1 MRILL
6 LNWRDSTHPA
16 AGGAEVWAHKVAEG
30 LVSLGHQV
38 TFFSA
43 SVAGVPI
50 EELVNGVHVIRRG
63 SRFGVY
69 REARKFF
76 RANSRNF
83 DVILEEINTRPFFAN
98 SWGSVP
104 VVPMIHQVAKD
115 VWKYEAP
122 FPVSLI
128 GRYFFEPRWL
138 RKLSNTHVMTLSP
151 SSAES
156 LVEYGIKDSVV
167 VLPGSDDEIVL
178 KSPKNSVPTLVFLG
192 RLVPSKRPDHVIEAF
207 GILKKAFPT
216 AELWMMGSGQ
226 MLEKIQK
233 ERLEGVYLFGHV
245 SFEERQMRL
254 AAAHVLV
261 ATTVREGW
269 GLNVSE
275 ASAVGTPT
283 IGYDVPGLRDS
294 IPMSGGCIVPVSPR
308 ILGETLIRFFSH
320 ELVLDP
326 KIATQLWSHV
336 CNQIE
341 YELKSAVQHFQ
352 RDEHP

>member
-1 MRILL
+1 MRVLL
-6 LNWRDSTHPA
+6 LNWRDNTHPN

-30 LVSLGHQV
+30 LIGLGHEV

-43 SVAGVPI
+43 LVAGAPT
-50 EELVNGVHVIRRG
+50 EERINGVRVIRRG
-63 SRFGVY
+63 GRFGVY
-69 REARKFF
+69 REAQRFL
-76 RANSRNF
+76 RANTQNF

-98 SWGSVP
+98 SWGSIP

-138 RKLSNTHVMTLSP
+138 RKLSNAHVMTLSP

-156 LVEYGIKDSVV
+156 LIEYGVKDSVV
-167 VLPGSDDEIVL
+167 VLPGSDDEIVQR
-178 KSPKNSVPTLVFLG
+178 SRKNSAPTVVFLG
-192 RLVPSKRPDHVIEAF
+192 RLVPSKRPDNVIEAF
-207 GILKKAFPT
+207 RILKREFPS
-216 AELWMMGSGQ
+216 AELWVMGSGQ
-226 MLEKIQK
+226 MLGKIQK
-233 ERLEGVYLFGHV
+233 ELPEGVHLLGHV

-254 AAAHVLV
+254 SAAHVLV
-261 ATTVREGW
+261 ATSVREGW

-294 IPMSGGCIVPVSPR
+294 VPMSGGCVVPESPKA
-308 ILGETLIRFFSH
+308 LGEALIRFFSD
-320 ELVLDP
+320 ELALEP
-326 KIATQLWSHV
+326 QIATQSWSQV
-336 CNQIE
+336 CKQIE
-341 YELKSAVQHFQ
+341 HELKIAINPLQGDQ
-352 RDEHP
+352 CP